1 MFDVKNIKVD
11 LDLGEG
17 SILLYRFVRGSHSHG
32 TATETSDID
41 TMSVY
46 INPQDKLLGFTDK
59 DDFYV
64 ADEKN
69 DNVAYELGRYLE
81 LLVKANPTM
90 LESLFVSDD
99 CVIYKHPIMD
109 KIFNMRDKFLCKDAL
124 KSFTSYALE
133 QIRKAKG
140 YNKLCA
146 YPENMERKQPID
158 FCYTFKNQGTQPIND
173 WLEVNGLKQIYCGLN
188 HLPNMNQMYGLF
200 YDWGQHLHMEWK
212 SEGEFLEYYHA
223 YLTGMVSPF
232 IENLNK
238 YGLNDYPGILI
249 GDIYKTVTP
258 KGYHGIQK
266 ESGKSND
273 VHLDS
278 IKKGDVPLCWMHYNK
293 DGYQSHCRLYKNW
306 SDWKRLRNETRY
318 KSNFG
323 QGYDCYVD
331 DETMFLTKTGW
342 KKYDDISDDELIG
355 CFNNSGVVKFSP
367 ILSRYNGLYTGKIHT
382 FENAYLRYSVTPNHK
397 LFVSKVY
404 KNEKYIP
411 YSENTGNMF
420 WFLDSIENLRK
431 TKFTNYYQLTHL
443 INDKQDNA
451 NYTDEELMFLGAFL
465 SEGSFLE
472 HHGTEIR
479 ISQLETG
486 KMTKMMREICK
497 TLPITEY
504 SYDKRGKGNELTWA
518 CRDSKIVNMCKS
530 CNGKYCN
537 EKGMPDFVYDLSK
550 RQFDLLFNAMVLG
563 DGSISK
569 KNGNIT
575 YYTYSKKMANDL
587 NALLHINGYNCQV
600 YGGEDGYRR
609 RYPSNYTR
617 KDGKI
622 IGCYQVYISKV
633 RTDNGQS
640 FIIHNVKHKNQWRET
655 NVVDKRIV
663 CFETKYGT
671 LVTKNNNKVAFHGNS
686 KNMSEVIRLLSMG
699 CELAEGKGFI
709 VDRRITGDRE
719 YLLDIKKHK
728 YTYEEL
734 MEVGNKLDKR
744 LQEAE
749 KTCTLPEHVDVEMAN
764 SLLIEMRKELYG
776 LNKVQ

>member
-1 MFDVKNIKVD
+1 MIDAKQVKVD
-11 LDLGEG
+11 LELGEG
-17 SILLYRFVRGSHSHG
+17 AILLYRIVRGSHSHG

-46 INPQDKLLGFTDK
+46 ITPEDKLLGFNDK

-90 LESLFVSDD
+90 LESLYVSDD
-99 CVIYKHPIMD
+99 CVVYKHPIMD
-109 KIFNMRDKFLCKDAL
+109 KIFSMRDQFLCKDAL

-158 FCYTFKNQGTQPIND
+158 FCFTFKNQGTQPIKD
-173 WLEVNGLKQIYCGLN
+173 WLDANGLKQIYCGLN

-212 SEGEFLEYYHA
+212 SEGDFLDYYHA
-223 YLTGMVSPF
+223 YLTGMESPF
-232 IENLNK
+232 IENLKK

-249 GDIYKTVTP
+249 GDIYKTIMP

-266 ESGKSND
+266 EDGKSND

-278 IKKGDVPLCWMHYNK
+278 IKKGDIPLCWMHYNM
-293 DGYQSHCRLYKNW
+293 DGYQSHCKLYKNW
-306 SDWKRLRNETRY
+306 SDWKRLRNEVRY

-342 KKYDDISDDELIG
+342 KKYDEISDNELIG
-355 CFNNSGVVKFSP
+355 CFDTNGIVKFSP
-367 ILSRYNGLYTGKIHT
+367 ILSRFDDLYSGKICT
-382 FENAYLRYSVTPNHK
+382 FENSYLRYSVTPNHK

-404 KNEKYIP
+404 KNNKYIP
-411 YSENTGNMF
+411 YSQNTDNIL
-420 WFLDSIENLRK
+420 WFLESIENLRNSGY
-431 TKFTNYYQLTHL
+431 TNYYQLTHL
-443 INDKQDNA
+443 KNNKEDNPD
-451 NYTDEELMFLGAFL
+451 YTDEELMFLGAFL
-465 SEGSFLE
+465 SEGSYLN
-472 HHGTEIR
+472 HHGTELR
-479 ISQLETG
+479 ISQLENG
-486 KMTKMMREICK
+486 KMTPMMRK
-497 TLPITEY
+497 LAKALPIREY
-504 SYDKRGKGNELTWA
+504 SYDKREKGNELTWG
-518 CRDSKIVNMCKS
+518 CRDGRLVQLCES
-530 CNGKYCN
+530 CGGRYCH
-537 EKGMPDFVYDLSK
+537 EKGLPNFVYELSK
-550 RQFDLLFNAMVLG
+550 RQFDILFNAMVLG
-563 DGSISK
+563 DGSINK
-569 KNGNIT
+569 RNGNIT
-575 YYTYSKKMANDL
+575 YYTFSKKMADDL

-600 YGGEDGYRR
+600 YGGESGYKH

-617 KDGKI
+617 KDGKVL
-622 IGCYQVYISKV
+622 GCYQVYVSNV
-633 RTDNGQS
+633 RVDNGQA
-640 FIIHNVKHKNQWRET
+640 FVIHNVKYKNQWKET
-655 NVVDKRIV
+655 DVVDKRIV
-663 CFETKYGT
+663 CLETEHGT
-671 LVTKNNNKVAFHGNS
+671 LITKNNNKVAFHGNS
-686 KNMSEVIRLLSMG
+686 KNMSEVVRLLTMG

-734 MEVGNKLDKR
+734 IDVGNKLDAR

-749 KTCTLPEHVDVEMAN
+749 KTCTLPEHVDAEMVN
-764 SLLIEMRKELYG
+764 NLLVEMRKELYD
-776 LNKVQ
+776 K